1 MAGHSKWANIQHRKK
16 RQDDK
21 RGKLF
26 SKLIREVMVAAKTGG
41 PDPTDNSRLRLAVD
55 KAMAANMPKDTVERA
70 IKRGSGDADSA
81 AYEEIRYEGYGPG
94 GVAIVIDCLSDNR
107 NRTVSEIRH
116 MLGRHGGSLGSN
128 GSVTYLFSAVGVL
141 SYAPG
146 TDADGLIE
154 QAVEAGAEDL
164 AVLDDDSVEVLTQ
177 PQDFMAVRQ
186 SLTAAGQAP
195 DHAEVTMR
203 AQTLIEL
210 EGEEALKL
218 MKLVDG
224 LEELDDVQSVYT
236 NASLPDT
243 LYAA

>member
-26 SKLIREVMVAAKTGG
+26 SKLIREVMVAAKIGG
-41 PDPTDNSRLRLAVD
+41 PDPTDNSRLRLALD
-55 KAMAANMPKDTVERA
+55 KAMSANMPKDTVERA
-70 IKRGSGDADSA
+70 IKRGCGDADSA

-94 GVAIVIDCLSDNR
+94 GVAVLIDCLSDNR
-107 NRTVSEIRH
+107 NRTVSEVRH
-116 MLGRHGGSLGSN
+116 TLGKHGGSLGNS

-146 TDADGLIE
+146 TDADGLMD
-154 QAVEAGAEDL
+154 QAVEAGADDL
-164 AVLDDDSVEVLTQ
+164 VVLDDDSVEVLTQ
-177 PQDFMAVRQ
+177 PQDFVTVRQ
-186 SLTAAGQAP
+186 SLTKSGQAP

-203 AQTLIEL
+203 AQTLVEL
-210 EGEEALKL
+210 EGEEAQKL
-218 MKLVDG
+218 MRLVDG

-236 NASLPDT
+236 NASIPDSA
-243 LYAA
+243 YAA